1 MRNRVLGTNM
11 LATVATVLLIV
22 GTAIGRQVPNADST
36 NPAKRFR
43 WPNGRRAAVSLSF
56 DDARVSQI
64 DTGLALLKRQLVK
77 VTFFVQAEQ
86 VRKRLDG
93 WKKAV
98 ADGHEI
104 GNHSNTHPCTAN
116 YSFSRLNALED
127 YTLEMMAAQLD
138 GANAEIH
145 DLLGVKPRTFA
156 YPCGQKFVGRGLD
169 VRSYVPL
176 VAERFLVGRG
186 YLDESANDPH
196 VCDLAQAMGT
206 SFDDMEFEQ
215 MRNQVEQAANE
226 GRWVIFVGHEI
237 GKRGYQV
244 TDTAALEALCEYLK
258 DPAHGIWLGTVAEI
272 AEYIRQQRTSNF

>member
-156 YPCGQKFVGRGLD
+156 YPCGQKFVGRGLE